1 MKRLFK
7 AQKLLTKQTLDEMHQ
22 AALTMLAK
30 TGMEVKHSEISELIS
45 KRPGFT
51 AKNGRILISAAKVEA
66 FVKSLSPAGT
76 GDKIEVPYSISQFD
90 YTCAVSDRSAFIVE
104 RDGRTIRPMKKDDVI
119 TGCKL
124 VGVLAK
130 EKGLRGATIGIP
142 TDAPIPLQ
150 AVEQF
155 MITAQYSPAGG
166 FTSQVCDIP
175 SAEIIMEMEQ
185 VYGRPFYHDVW
196 SPSPLQLSG
205 SGLDVVWHFRDKVK
219 FCRIGSMPIMG
230 LTGPCDPIAC
240 FTLSVAE
247 CLGAGAILHE
257 LLPELAVSMIPH
269 PEPADMQTGSIVFGS
284 PEWELL
290 DLMHE
295 EVFSYYGI
303 HWLKSLHTTAPIPD
317 AQAIMERTAS
327 AMNGMLS
334 GHTHFGPIGQ
344 LSLDEVYS
352 PAMLML
358 DLEILEHAYRIAG
371 GASSGDGLELSGLTG
386 VVDSLV
392 RERISFAEHET
403 TVANLRTQ
411 YYQPKLMSRTSK
423 GQWEQMGKPDIIAN
437 AYAMADE
444 VTARYDYEAPTEI
457 LKELRAIYSKGKE
470 KLK

>member
-1 MKRLFK
+1 
-7 AQKLLTKQTLDEMHQ
+7 MHQ
-22 AALTMLAK
+22 AALTMLAQ
-30 TGMEVKHSEISELIS
+30 TGMEVKHAEVADRIS

-51 AKNGRILISAAKVEA
+51 LKDGRILISAAKIEA
-66 FVKSLSPAGT
+66 FIKCLAPAGT
-76 GDKIEVPYSISQFD
+76 GDKIEVPYPIAQFD

-104 RDGRTIRPMKKDDVI
+104 RDGRSIRPMKRDDVI

-130 EKGLRGATIGIP
+130 QKGLRGATIGVP
-142 TDAPIPLQ
+142 TDVPIPLL
-150 AVEQF
+150 ALEQF
-155 MITAQYSPAGG
+155 MITAEYSPAGG

-205 SGLDVVWHFRDKVK
+205 SGLDIVWHFRDKVK
-219 FCRIGSMPIMG
+219 FTRVGSMPIMG

-257 LLPELAVSMIPH
+257 LLPDLSITMIPH

-303 HWLKSLHTTAPIPD
+303 HWLKSLHTTAPIPNL
-317 AQAIMERTAS
+317 QSIMEHTAS

-334 GHTHFGPIGQ
+334 GHTHFGSIGQ

-352 PAMLML
+352 PALLML
-358 DLEILEHAYRIAG
+358 DLEILEHAHRIACG
-371 GASSGDGLELSGLTG
+371 VSSGEGLELSGLADL
-386 VVDSLV
+386 VDRAV
-392 RERISFAEHET
+392 KEGISFVEHET
-403 TVANLRTQ
+403 TVANMRTQ
-411 YYQPKLMSRTSK
+411 YHQPKLMARTSR
-423 GQWEQMGKPDIIAN
+423 GQWEQMGKPDIIAK
-437 AYAMADE
+437 AHAMADE
-444 VTARYDYEAPTEI
+444 VTAQYDYEAPKEI
-457 LKELRAIYSKGKE
+457 LKELRAIYEKGKE